1 MTKKLITTEG
11 AIGAL
16 EITSDNFILLHDY
29 FATVLNVAKDLME
42 ESKKMGEP
50 LSREEC
56 AGRVLM
62 VTMMEMEKYASEH
75 EDFIQELLISEQMK
89 VDAKT
94 KSSTLD
100 AMYG

>member
-1 MTKKLITTEG
+1 
-11 AIGAL
+11 
-16 EITSDNFILLHDY
+16 
-29 FATVLNVAKDLME
+29 
-42 ESKKMGEP
+42 MGKP

-75 EDFIQELLISEQMK
+75 EDFIQELLIAKQMEET
-89 VDAKT
+89 AKA
-94 KSSTLD
+94 KPSILD